1 MVRWRS
7 GARGL
12 SGPTADFPVDVPAG
26 FLQVFYGVAFQ
37 ISTPDVFDGIPETEA
52 HVLGDLYAL
61 NS

>member
-1 MVRWRS
+1 
-7 GARGL
+7 L